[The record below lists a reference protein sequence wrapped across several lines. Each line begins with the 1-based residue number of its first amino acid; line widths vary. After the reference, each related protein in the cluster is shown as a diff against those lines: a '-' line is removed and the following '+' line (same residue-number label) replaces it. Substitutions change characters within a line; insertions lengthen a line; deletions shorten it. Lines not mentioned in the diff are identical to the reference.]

1 MSHPVC
7 YTKRMKIE
15 NEILKPI
22 FDLDGTLITEDR
34 ESTRLF
40 DFHNA
45 EAILNLEESD
55 LTPLGKLVRDS
66 GKQFD
71 ILTARGA
78 SNAKFIRI
86 ALNNLGL
93 NVRKIVTVGIDINTP
108 EDMDKVSSAKV
119 ARKKKK
125 VVRFVL
131 RKLVD
136 NDERNLE
143 GLPEHLAELVTQDQT
158 EF

>member
-71 ILTARGA
+71 SQSESEQLHHQLVRA
-78 SNAKFIRI
+78 SYHR
-86 ALNNLGL
+86 
-93 NVRKIVTVGIDINTP
+93 
-108 EDMDKVSSAKV
+108 
-119 ARKKKK
+119 
-125 VVRFVL
+125 
-131 RKLVD
+131 
-136 NDERNLE
+136 
-143 GLPEHLAELVTQDQT
+143 H
-158 EF
+158 

>member
-66 GKQFD
+66 
-71 ILTARGA
+71 
-78 SNAKFIRI
+78 
-86 ALNNLGL
+86 
-93 NVRKIVTVGIDINTP
+93 
-108 EDMDKVSSAKV
+108 
-119 ARKKKK
+119 
-125 VVRFVL
+125 VRFVL